1 MFRLQ
6 IQIIELCR
14 GCVIKIGEGR
24 QSHRLGRTD
33 LEPQPT
39 HRTIASRK
47 TPQGRSPIRREA
59 HPGRTGNVETLPLF
73 DMPQPEISHVT
84 VLGMGIF
91 AVRSRKRLAEIGAVN
106 VVEGIIAAER
116 GRTRPPVVIRPQPGT
131 DVVGIVAV
139 HHRAA
144 RPVVTVEILAVAD
157 RRIERETPDGFHP
170 SQRREH
176 RRSMLELIGIVRGIE
191 TVRTER
197 PVLITGLEIEK
208 SGLFTVVVHP
218 QVTVVVLEIGVVDIP
233 VAATVRP
240 GGKKGKTSLGHGP
253 REIAVRIAVV
263 AARRLDAQIA
273 GFERHR
279 ADIQGPCIRTDARY
293 AVDQIDS
300 RDAIYVDRQRMRL
313 MTRSGIRKVNTV
325 EHDHR
330 LVEGTSPDHNVRLRS
345 PAAPFPKI
353 DRRAQT
359 QHRLE
364 GLDRRRSTRLSIEN
378 GGGRHRTARGGSFHP
393 RHLDLFDLQLSG
405 DRKRIDGLRLHGR
418 RRGQE
423 NGGHRNREDS
433 DGNLAPKARES
444 GVTLATPAPEA
455 RSTLCLDLFH
465 PVKIKVINNIGLG
478 SSVAELRPVGVQR

>member
-1 MFRLQ
+1 
-6 IQIIELCR
+6 
-14 GCVIKIGEGR
+14 
-24 QSHRLGRTD
+24 
-33 LEPQPT
+33 
-39 HRTIASRK
+39 
-47 TPQGRSPIRREA
+47 
-59 HPGRTGNVETLPLF
+59 
-73 DMPQPEISHVT
+73 
-84 VLGMGIF
+84 
-91 AVRSRKRLAEIGAVN
+91 
-106 VVEGIIAAER
+106 
-116 GRTRPPVVIRPQPGT
+116 
-131 DVVGIVAV
+131 
-139 HHRAA
+139 
-144 RPVVTVEILAVAD
+144 
-157 RRIERETPDGFHP
+157 
-170 SQRREH
+170 
-176 RRSMLELIGIVRGIE
+176 MLELIGIVRGIE

-444 GVTLATPAPEA
+444 GVPLATPAPEA

-478 SSVAELRPVGVQR
+478 SSAAELRPVGVQR